1 MDEDLKNLTKL
12 PWASTPEL
20 AAFRYVNRTTVSR
33 KTEEW
38 KQDGLVVVKN
48 GGRLV
53 RPRDRLLTTTGGLT
67 QVFRSS
73 TITWGLIMTITTMPP
88 STWNG

>member
-1 MDEDLKNLTKL
+1 MDEDLKNLPKL

-53 RPRDRLLTTTGGLT
+53 RPRDRLLTTTGGLI
-67 QVFRSS
+67 QVFPRQHDH
-73 TITWGLIMTITTMPP
+73 LELDHDYHHHAP